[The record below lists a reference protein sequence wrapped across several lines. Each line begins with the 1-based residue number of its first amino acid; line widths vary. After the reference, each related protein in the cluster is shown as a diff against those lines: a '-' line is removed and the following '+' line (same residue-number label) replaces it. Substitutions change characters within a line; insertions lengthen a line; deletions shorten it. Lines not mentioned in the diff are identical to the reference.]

1 MSQALC
7 LSFHICTMRAV
18 MGKMEELLPIILS
31 ADRGVLS
38 ACSVPGSKLG
48 AGNTVVNRANP
59 GPALRTLEY
68 QGKLRPGLP

>member
-1 MSQALC
+1 
-7 LSFHICTMRAV
+7 

-31 ADRGVLS
+31 ADKGVPS
-38 ACSVPGSKLG
+38 ACSVSGSELG
-48 AGNTVVNRANP
+48 AGNTMVNRANP